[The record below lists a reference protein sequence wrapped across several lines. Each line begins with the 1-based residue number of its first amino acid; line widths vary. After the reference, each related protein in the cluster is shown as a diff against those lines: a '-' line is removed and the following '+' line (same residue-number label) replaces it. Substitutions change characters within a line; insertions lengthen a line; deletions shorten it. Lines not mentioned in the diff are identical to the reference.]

1 MCFVMQAIR
10 WGRGNGSDR
19 GTYCGRGI
27 KGQKARKGA
36 QQLNAHVRKSLV
48 QQQMHDVLCIHAAC
62 AGAPRL
68 HWQLCLPRPGPRNSQ
83 LLYMLQLVTC
93 FHCY

>member
-1 MCFVMQAIR
+1 MMLSVFVVQAIR

-36 QQLNAHVRKSLV
+36 QQVSAYSFVALFF
-48 QQQMHDVLCIHAAC
+48 IH
-62 AGAPRL
+62 G
-68 HWQLCLPRPGPRNSQ
+68 
-83 LLYMLQLVTC
+83 
-93 FHCY
+93 